1 MAVAGSACAD
11 DILSYLSGGAVIAA
25 GPVDAAITMHN
36 SSNEIFFVSVS
47 SGVLQASKSTDGGN
61 SFAPTT
67 INSASHTLT
76 NIRKL
81 TLLSRVFETALAFFI
96 ADDASG
102 SGIYALY
109 ADANGGLSLYS
120 GGKLDDD
127 TSGAVSDFSALP
139 EAQEKFVIFYNK
151 SGVLKYSY
159 VSTSTGTPVLWNSS
173 ISSGS
178 QTVSDFQI
186 RERYLPLHEAFVGA
200 FRATTEGG
208 VSTLYAFS
216 LIDHLVSR
224 LDQLDSASTAATSV
238 TSLYT
243 LRDGTM
249 QLVWV
254 NGSRVSVFVDTGI
267 GWVRRLL
274 QTLAFNVGEYI
285 PVTNG
290 QTVVDAI
297 LGGQAPVKLYANID
311 TTEGLSVPLFPL
323 PILRIP
329 GGVVLPSSF
338 LMTALVDD
346 PTGKKFASKSYS
358 FDTSTWTDVLIPS
371 LPQTGVLDAWFSG
384 MIVARFAAVLTQQ
397 DGENRVG
404 VFSFDVETL
413 SYEKVLDLDAA
424 DATALQGETLPGDLL
439 ALLVGQKL
447 YLADTGSFVSES
459 LPDAAQIRSLQTDD
473 GIPRFLVGNDSGWK
487 LAAKRM

>member
-1 MAVAGSACAD
+1 M
-11 DILSYLSGGAVIAA
+11 
-25 GPVDAAITMHN
+25 
-36 SSNEIFFVSVS
+36 
-47 SGVLQASKSTDGGN
+47 
-61 SFAPTT
+61 
-67 INSASHTLT
+67 
-76 NIRKL
+76 
-81 TLLSRVFETALAFFI
+81 
-96 ADDASG
+96 
-102 SGIYALY
+102 
-109 ADANGGLSLYS
+109 
-120 GGKLDDD
+120 
-127 TSGAVSDFSALP
+127 
-139 EAQEKFVIFYNK
+139 
-151 SGVLKYSY
+151 
-159 VSTSTGTPVLWNSS
+159 
-173 ISSGS
+173 
-178 QTVSDFQI
+178 
-186 RERYLPLHEAFVGA
+186 
-200 FRATTEGG
+200 
-208 VSTLYAFS
+208 
-216 LIDHLVSR
+216 
-224 LDQLDSASTAATSV
+224 
-238 TSLYT
+238 
-243 LRDGTM
+243 
-249 QLVWV
+249 
-254 NGSRVSVFVDTGI
+254 
-267 GWVRRLL
+267 
-274 QTLAFNVGEYI
+274 
-285 PVTNG
+285 
-290 QTVVDAI
+290 
-297 LGGQAPVKLYANID
+297 KLYANID

>member
-1 MAVAGSACAD
+1 MMQKKCVFVLACLMAVAGSACAD

-186 RERYLPLHEAFVGA
+186 RERYLPLK
-200 FRATTEGG
+200 
-208 VSTLYAFS
+208 
-216 LIDHLVSR
+216 
-224 LDQLDSASTAATSV
+224 
-238 TSLYT
+238 
-243 LRDGTM
+243 
-249 QLVWV
+249 
-254 NGSRVSVFVDTGI
+254 
-267 GWVRRLL
+267 VRNCL
-274 QTLAFNVGEYI
+274 
-285 PVTNG
+285 
-290 QTVVDAI
+290 
-297 LGGQAPVKLYANID
+297 
-311 TTEGLSVPLFPL
+311 
-323 PILRIP
+323 
-329 GGVVLPSSF
+329 
-338 LMTALVDD
+338 
-346 PTGKKFASKSYS
+346 
-358 FDTSTWTDVLIPS
+358 
-371 LPQTGVLDAWFSG
+371 
-384 MIVARFAAVLTQQ
+384 
-397 DGENRVG
+397 
-404 VFSFDVETL
+404 
-413 SYEKVLDLDAA
+413 
-424 DATALQGETLPGDLL
+424 
-439 ALLVGQKL
+439 
-447 YLADTGSFVSES
+447 
-459 LPDAAQIRSLQTDD
+459 
-473 GIPRFLVGNDSGWK
+473 
-487 LAAKRM
+487 